1 MRRRTFITLRGGAA
15 AWPLAARAQQPAG
28 RTARIGFLRAS
39 VLTCRRARA
48 LGRARKKSQGTSAT
62 TLDLYSRGTGHLRRV
77 LEMLGLKRR
86 AKDITPGS
94 NALLELWELEGKM
107 APLGYPV
114 IVAETTCSIC
124 LRRCIGDTT

>member
-1 MRRRTFITLRGGAA
+1 M
-15 AWPLAARAQQPAG
+15 
-28 RTARIGFLRAS
+28 
-39 VLTCRRARA
+39 
-48 LGRARKKSQGTSAT
+48 
-62 TLDLYSRGTGHLRRV
+62 DLYSRGTGHLRRV
-77 LEMLGLKRR
+77 LETLGLKLR